1 MATSISISPYF
12 RYFIY
17 LSRLRFWQMAGPWC
31 WSWIRGMV
39 NHLQMKHWDW
49 VIWYGLIDLIRG
61 NVFSKPW
68 WGEHWGNVLSKTTV
82 KSLTCKLAMLQA
94 SVWLTIQRLPRTK
107 MRWVLWLHYR
117 MEDMFSSFVMPA
129 KHDVSLTW
137 WGRISSAKI
146 TSAIG
151 KPYLVQTS
159 TCCDL
164 ANGFSRDGLGLWFD
178 KGHPF
183 ASKLIGFDLKVF
195 V

>member
-1 MATSISISPYF
+1 MAWLISF
-12 RYFIY
+12 E
-17 LSRLRFWQMAGPWC
+17 
-31 WSWIRGMV
+31 GMFFQ
-39 NHLQMKHWDW
+39 NLD
-49 VIWYGLIDLIRG
+49 G
-61 NVFSKPW
+61 
-68 WGEHWGNVLSKTTV
+68 GEHWGNVLSKTTV

-107 MRWVLWLHYR
+107 MRWVLRLHYR
-117 MEDMFSSFVMPA
+117 MQDMFSSFVIPA

-164 ANGFSRDGLGLWFD
+164 ADGFSRDGLGLWFD

-195 V
+195 VWHPRCWAFKLVPVVLPYDEPIIA